1 MGKGSKERPVDRK
14 KFRKNWDAIFGEAQD
29 VEFGDERLIEMPTS
43 FDQLPDS
50 LARQIVED
58 N

>member
-29 VEFGDERLIEMPTS
+29 VEFENS
-43 FDQLPDS
+43 
-50 LARQIVED
+50 AREQEAREQEARDAVRTRD
-58 N
+58 